1 MIEINLI
8 PDVKLEL
15 IKAQKARATVISIS
29 IILCIV
35 AASAVAILAIYIFT
49 VQTVRGNILDAAI
62 NKGSTQLQG
71 VQDLSKTLTMQNQL
85 TKIAT
90 LNDQKK
96 ISSRTFDVISAII
109 PPSPNNIQISNLL
122 VDTNSKKMTIE
133 GQAQNSYAAVEVFK
147 KTVIG
152 AKLKYT
158 NANGDKKE
166 VTLASNVDTSDTSY
180 GEDSSGHKVLRFKL
194 TFNYASELMAS
205 YYKEISIS
213 ISNGGNAT
221 DSYLGLPQSIFADKA
236 KDIQEGI

>member
-15 IKAQKARATVISIS
+15 IKAQKIRAAVISIS
-29 IILCIV
+29 IILSIV
-35 AASAVAILAIYIFT
+35 AASAVAVLAIYIFT
-49 VQTVRGNILDAAI
+49 VQTVRINILDASI
-62 NKGSTQLQG
+62 KKGSSQLQE
-71 VQDLSKTLTMQNQL
+71 VKDLSKTLTIQNQL

-109 PPSPNNIQISNLL
+109 PPAPNNVQISNLV
-122 VDTNSKKMTIE
+122 VDTSSKKITIE

-147 KTVIG
+147 KTITG

-158 NANGDKKE
+158 TASGEKKE
-166 VTLASNVDTSDTSY
+166 VVLASNIDTSDTSY
-180 GEDSSGHKVLRFKL
+180 GEDSSGRKVLRFKL
-194 TFNYASELMAS
+194 TFIYASELMAS
-205 YYKEISIS
+205 YNKEISIS

-221 DSYLGLPQSIFADKA
+221 DSYLGVPQSIFVDKA